1 MYKVKEKLKE
11 LGYTASHPEYWILKL
26 PYGLD
31 LWIKVGRKA
40 KSMDRVR
47 DWFVRPPEVDSK
59 FRNYDCLK
67 DAIDLIKEHVEILNK
82 LED

>member
-11 LGYTASHPEYWILKL
+11 LGYTASNPEYWILRL
-26 PYGLD
+26 PYDLD
-31 LWIKVGRKA
+31 LWIKVGCKA

-47 DWFVRPPEVDSK
+47 GWFVRPAKVDPK
-59 FRNYDCLK
+59 FRNYECLK

-82 LED
+82 MED

>member
-11 LGYTASHPEYWILKL
+11 LGYTASHIEYWILRL
-26 PYGLD
+26 PYDLD

-47 DWFVRPPEVDSK
+47 DWFVRPAKVDPK
-59 FRNYDCLK
+59 FRNYECLK

-82 LED
+82 MED

>member
-1 MYKVKEKLKE
+1 MYKLKCQLRE
-11 LGYTASHPEYWILKL
+11 WGYTASHPEYWILRL

-47 DWFVRPPEVDSK
+47 DWFVRPAKVDSK
-59 FRNYDCLK
+59 FRNYDCLIE
-67 DAIDLIKEHVEILNK
+67 AINLIKEHVEILNK
-82 LED
+82 MED